1 MIRHLDAP
9 ATRSEFERRLHIL
22 RARVQAGK
30 MSIAS
35 GIQIEG
41 LLRVRL
47 LPNGRIDLLTVD
59 EFTRLNANMM
69 AQMIDDTDHLDGMLV
84 DA

>member
-1 MIRHLDAP
+1 MINHLDAP

-22 RARVQAGK
+22 RALIQAGK

-35 GIQIEG
+35 GIEIEG

-47 LPNGRIDLLTVD
+47 LPNGRIDLLSVD
-59 EFTRLNANMM
+59 EFTRLHANTV
-69 AQMIDDTDHLDGMLV
+69 AQMIDDTDHLDGGPV